1 MAESRYLL
9 SQKPILGFGR
19 VSDMF
24 LEVTVNVDLNELELF
39 NSYQSSH
46 RSLVILS
53 NLANWSCLRFKLGLF
68 KTESWL
74 IMTSSTHLYSVWII
88 LWNSLGSKYVELIQ
102 AFSSPKPKIYS
113 KNCEA
118 FLACILRCN
127 FGYQHISLILVC
139 SGWIKCG

>member
-24 LEVTVNVDLNELELF
+24 LEVSGNVDLNELELF

-68 KTESWL
+68 KTES
-74 IMTSSTHLYSVWII
+74 
-88 LWNSLGSKYVELIQ
+88 
-102 AFSSPKPKIYS
+102 
-113 KNCEA
+113 
-118 FLACILRCN
+118 
-127 FGYQHISLILVC
+127 
-139 SGWIKCG
+139 